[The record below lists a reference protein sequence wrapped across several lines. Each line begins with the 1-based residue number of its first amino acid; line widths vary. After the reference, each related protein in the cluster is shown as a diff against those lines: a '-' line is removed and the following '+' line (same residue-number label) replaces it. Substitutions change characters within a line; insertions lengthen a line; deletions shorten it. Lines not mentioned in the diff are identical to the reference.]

1 MERVGRGRFAVGV
14 VAAALA
20 VELLPVPRV
29 TASARVPAIY
39 ETIAA
44 DPGDITVLEIP
55 FGIWDGTSQTG
66 FPNIAKMYYQTRHEK
81 RLVGGYL
88 SRVPRR
94 RVRDQL
100 SYPTLRVL
108 TLLSERK
115 PVDATLLEA
124 AREDAGY
131 FLQQGKIRYV
141 VVNPRLASPQL
152 RAAAI
157 DLLDLRLVEAA
168 DGLELYRTS
177 R

>member
-1 MERVGRGRFAVGV
+1 
-14 VAAALA
+14 
-20 VELLPVPRV
+20 
-29 TASARVPAIY
+29 
-39 ETIAA
+39 
-44 DPGDITVLEIP
+44 
-55 FGIWDGTSQTG
+55 
-66 FPNIAKMYYQTRHEK
+66 MYYQTRHEK

-94 RVRDQL
+94 RVLGQL

-124 AREDAGY
+124 AREDAEY
-131 FLQQGKIRYV
+131 FMQQGRIRYV
-141 VVNPRLASPQL
+141 VVNPGLASPEL